1 MDSDTKE
8 ASPEPSRRGLKSV
21 LTKARRGGKANGS
34 TASINGADTV
44 RSSIDSS
51 HDKFRASRG
60 SSPDDDASRDT
71 SSNMSKLI
79 PNLIH
84 KKRQERRAAKQAA
97 KEEADAQEARED
109 QARGRSISEQAATA
123 AAPLTR
129 SRSSLAEE
137 GSLMTNDSD
146 AESPLS
152 PPPLISHQ
160 SHVGYLTASSPLI
173 KTTAAVDASE
183 PSKQSTPAFHNPQ
196 YNKAATFSIPSEEPA
211 LPSNLA
217 PQHAAT
223 IAYLPPNISIDTKEA
238 ESTSDGRG
246 VSPGARIK
254 DVFRSKSKKRAESP
268 PVSPDRASV
277 VSTGS
282 GNTLGSMLVSERQ
295 NSKVRTDSQVPS
307 NPSQS
312 VPKDTSKP
320 SSATKELP
328 SISTV
333 PRTPISPGLE
343 TPLTTVTPPTPT
355 DQASNSPTKSP
366 VMKQASAG
374 TNSRTTTSSSGNM
387 TSHRRIRS
395 DIGGLPPSKLS
406 NAVSAPLTPTI
417 EESRV
422 SGTRTPGTQG
432 SPGGSG
438 GFFSTMFT
446 AAQTAANTLT
456 NTIANNPSRPKSAP
470 PLPIEEGAEETENS
484 PVLDEAGNGAAADER
499 KPLAIDTIGSGDLSL
514 DHLGITSDRPETS
527 KSSTFSVLTNSSA
540 GRGVDGHLLQRDEA
554 TARVEDAQAARAV
567 SAAYSE
573 KAVEPASTAVA
584 DDIANSK
591 PRSLYENSIMGDR
604 TPPNGSIFEGNPITR
619 RSGSVRSRVGAVAR
633 RHRNSSSATGNTIGT
648 AIVSSH
654 AGLANPST
662 NGSTPKLTGFAVA
675 NKKRNKDFHQTFR
688 SVPEDD
694 YLIEDYSCALQ
705 KEILLAG
712 RIYVSEGHICFS
724 SNILGWVTML
734 VISFDEIVSVEKEST
749 AVVFPNAI
757 AVQTL
762 QARHTF
768 RSLLSREATYELLI
782 GIWKLSHPN
791 LKSSLNGARLDAG
804 GTGDK
809 TEKVEP
815 IGSDDGTDATEEEE
829 VYDEDEDDDDGTG
842 SIINTTAAASP
853 GEDQA
858 DPNGK
863 PITRKAS
870 NIGAAIGSAAGGIPT
885 QSDGK
890 NGDKAAAASAATADF
905 PGPTTHG
912 PTECG
917 DADTHYEKVLK
928 DEVVPAPLGKI
939 YSMMFGSASGG
950 FISKWM
956 LDQLKV
962 TELQMEDDKKGLTE
976 EKPTRFYS
984 YIKPLYAAIG
994 PKSTK
999 CLSTE
1004 NLDSFDLEKAVSVTI
1019 TTQTPDVPSG
1029 NVFSVKTR
1037 YCLMWA
1043 PGNSTRV
1050 LMNCAVEW
1058 TGKSWLKGPIE
1069 KGANDGQQTYADD
1082 LLKAL
1087 KAGVSSR
1094 GRAGTTGSKL
1104 KKGKRRKGEGEADGE
1119 PLAAQ
1124 KRTSTSLPQQDSS
1137 WGVLEPLH
1145 GILGPVVD
1153 IVSPLISSKVIIGFL
1168 IFLLL
1173 INWFRG
1179 PQIRHTGRSVGY
1191 AGFPSPARM
1200 AAYEEIWRTEESEL
1214 WKWLEDRMEMQDASY
1229 PASTSSPK
1237 RHARRG
1243 RPMQSQ
1249 WYRAKIAKEA
1259 MSEREVDHAIRVTE
1273 EKLEA
1278 LKAAM
1283 QKQSKQSKQSK
1294 QKDDD
1299 VPEQARAD
1307 ASGHVGR
1314 LTTIAF
1320 DLSLRRAPRVIS
1332 RHQRVRLTYH
1342 DLDQKS
1348 NALAQGLQKLGLKKG
1363 DRVAVSLGNN
1373 IEHATATYAI
1383 FKLGAVLVPLNPAF
1397 NAHQVIA
1404 ALNHLQ
1410 STHLI
1415 IGAETNLPRKQPRS
1429 NVPLLQQIVPDL
1441 HGRTIK
1447 SEAVPAL
1454 GHIIIADNSCGRVNT
1469 VELKPLV
1476 DYNQVLEQGISDDF
1490 KVDRSLRPDDIVNIQ
1505 FTSGTTSA
1513 PKAACLTHRSILNNG
1528 KSIGDRML
1536 LTEQDVVCCPPPL
1549 FHCFGCILGYMA
1561 TVTHGSAIV
1570 FPTEAFDPL
1579 ATLQS
1584 VQEEKCTALYGV
1596 PTMFIAELDLL
1607 QNGTVSQSGFEYL
1620 RTGIAAGSSIP
1631 AELMRKLHRRLN
1643 LTQLT
1648 ICYGMTETSP
1658 VSVMT
1663 TTDDP
1668 LEKRIDSVGRLL
1680 PHVEAKVV
1688 DPIDRSRILPL
1699 GRRGELAVS
1708 GYLVMKGYWG
1718 DVVRTAEVMLPDDS
1732 GKIWMHTG
1740 DEAEMDS
1747 DGYVRITGR
1756 IKDIIIKG
1764 GENIHPL
1771 EVENCLLGHPDVAEV
1786 SVVGLPDERYGEVVA
1801 AFIVRAPGKELSP
1814 DEVRIWVGQK
1824 LSHHLVPKHVF
1835 WVDDYP
1841 KTASGKIQKFKLR
1854 EEGHRLLKGVDEV
1867 Q

>member
-8 ASPEPSRRGLKSV
+8 VSPEPSRRGLKSV
-21 LTKARRGGKANGS
+21 LSKARRGGKTNGS
-34 TASINGADTV
+34 TVSINGADTGNDSHGI

-51 HDKFRASRG
+51 QDKLRASRG
-60 SSPDDDASRDT
+60 SSLDDDASINP

-79 PNLIH
+79 PNRIQ

-109 QARGRSISEQAATA
+109 QARGRSITDQAATA
-123 AAPLTR
+123 AATLNR

-160 SHVGYLTASSPLI
+160 SHVGYLTSSSPLI
-173 KTTAAVDASE
+173 KTTAAADVSG

-196 YNKAATFSIPSEEPA
+196 YNKAATFSNPSEEPA
-211 LPSNLA
+211 LPSNLV

-223 IAYLPPNISIDTKEA
+223 MGHVPPNISIDTKEA

-246 VSPGARIK
+246 ASPGARIK

-268 PVSPDRASV
+268 PVSPDRASI

-282 GNTLGSMLVSERQ
+282 GHTLGSMLVAERQ
-295 NSKVRTDSQVPS
+295 NSKVRKESQVPS
-307 NPSQS
+307 NPSHS
-312 VPKDTSKP
+312 VPKDTSNP
-320 SSATKELP
+320 SSAVKELP
-328 SISTV
+328 PISTV
-333 PRTPISPGLE
+333 PRTPISPGLD

-355 DQASNSPTKSP
+355 DQPSNSPTKSP

-374 TNSRTTTSSSGNM
+374 TNSRAATSPSGTM

-470 PLPIEEGAEETENS
+470 PLPVEEGAEEAENS
-484 PVLDEAGNGAAADER
+484 PVLAEAANGAAADER

-527 KSSTFSVLTNSSA
+527 KSSTFSVLTNGSA

-573 KAVEPASTAVA
+573 KVAEPAFTPVA
-584 DDIANSK
+584 EDIANPK

-815 IGSDDGTDATEEEE
+815 NGSDDGSDDTEQEE
-829 VYDEDEDDDDGTG
+829 VYDEDEDDDEGTG
-842 SIINTTAAASP
+842 SIINAAAAVSP
-853 GEDQA
+853 GDDQA

-863 PITRKAS
+863 LITRKAS

-928 DEVVPAPLGKI
+928 DEIVPAPLGKI

-956 LDQLKV
+956 IDQLKV
-962 TELQMEDDKKGLTE
+962 TDLQMEDDKKGLTE

-1050 LMNCAVEW
+1050 LINCAVEW

-1094 GRAGTTGSKL
+1094 ARAGTTGSKL

-1124 KRTSTSLPQQDSS
+1124 KRTSTSLPQQDSR
-1137 WGVLEPLH
+1137 WGVFEPLH
-1145 GILGPVVD
+1145 GIFGPVVD
-1153 IVSPLISSKVIIGFL
+1153 IVSPLISSNAIIGFL

-1179 PQIRHTGRSVGY
+1179 PQSRHPGSQVGY
-1191 AGFPSPARM
+1191 AGFPSPVRM

-1229 PASTSSPK
+1229 PASSSTGHRSSSK
-1237 RHARRG
+1237 LHARRG
-1243 RPMQSQ
+1243 RPVQSQ
-1249 WYRAKIAKEA
+1249 WYRAKIADEA

-1273 EKLEA
+1273 EKLQA
-1278 LKAAM
+1278 LKEAM
-1283 QKQSKQSKQSK
+1283 QKKSR
-1294 QKDDD
+1294 QKHDH
-1299 VPEQARAD
+1299 VPEQVRAD
-1307 ASGHVGR
+1307 
-1314 LTTIAF
+1314 
-1320 DLSLRRAPRVIS
+1320 DAP
-1332 RHQRVRLTYH
+1332 
-1342 DLDQKS
+1342 
-1348 NALAQGLQKLGLKKG
+1348 
-1363 DRVAVSLGNN
+1363 
-1373 IEHATATYAI
+1373 E
-1383 FKLGAVLVPLNPAF
+1383 
-1397 NAHQVIA
+1397 
-1404 ALNHLQ
+1404 
-1410 STHLI
+1410 
-1415 IGAETNLPRKQPRS
+1415 
-1429 NVPLLQQIVPDL
+1429 
-1441 HGRTIK
+1441 
-1447 SEAVPAL
+1447 
-1454 GHIIIADNSCGRVNT
+1454 
-1469 VELKPLV
+1469 
-1476 DYNQVLEQGISDDF
+1476 
-1490 KVDRSLRPDDIVNIQ
+1490 
-1505 FTSGTTSA
+1505 
-1513 PKAACLTHRSILNNG
+1513 
-1528 KSIGDRML
+1528 
-1536 LTEQDVVCCPPPL
+1536 
-1549 FHCFGCILGYMA
+1549 
-1561 TVTHGSAIV
+1561 GSA
-1570 FPTEAFDPL
+1570 ERE
-1579 ATLQS
+1579 
-1584 VQEEKCTALYGV
+1584 QELFEK
-1596 PTMFIAELDLL
+1596 
-1607 QNGTVSQSGFEYL
+1607 
-1620 RTGIAAGSSIP
+1620 
-1631 AELMRKLHRRLN
+1631 H
-1643 LTQLT
+1643 
-1648 ICYGMTETSP
+1648 
-1658 VSVMT
+1658 
-1663 TTDDP
+1663 
-1668 LEKRIDSVGRLL
+1668 
-1680 PHVEAKVV
+1680 
-1688 DPIDRSRILPL
+1688 
-1699 GRRGELAVS
+1699 
-1708 GYLVMKGYWG
+1708 
-1718 DVVRTAEVMLPDDS
+1718 
-1732 GKIWMHTG
+1732 
-1740 DEAEMDS
+1740 
-1747 DGYVRITGR
+1747 
-1756 IKDIIIKG
+1756 
-1764 GENIHPL
+1764 
-1771 EVENCLLGHPDVAEV
+1771 
-1786 SVVGLPDERYGEVVA
+1786 
-1801 AFIVRAPGKELSP
+1801 
-1814 DEVRIWVGQK
+1814 
-1824 LSHHLVPKHVF
+1824 
-1835 WVDDYP
+1835 
-1841 KTASGKIQKFKLR
+1841 
-1854 EEGHRLLKGVDEV
+1854 
-1867 Q
+1867 